1 MRGSPVTDVV
11 VVGAGIVG
19 ASVAYHAARAGAA
32 VLLIDR
38 SRPASGVTGDSF
50 AWVRGPSAENARD
63 GSTPLRRTALEDWA
77 RLEREVPGVV
87 VRWSGSLAWGEEALS
102 ETDKLGADERLAGAD
117 EIRRLEPNLR
127 VALREAIWRPRDGAV
142 DPVAVTNALIDAA
155 RRHGAQV
162 RLGESVRG
170 LRTKDAAVVG
180 VDTSTGTFR
189 SRTVVLAAGVEVP
202 TLCAAV
208 GVDLPIAASPAVLM
222 RFDASPGLLRRLL
235 HCPWGDFRQTK
246 DGMLLAAAGTAK
258 KDELQRNAHATL
270 QRLKNMLSGAGD
282 IQLSDVR
289 VGARPMPVDGLPI
302 VGSLPAHPGGYIAVM
317 HSAVTLAPTAGR
329 LVADE
334 VIDGLELEQLQ
345 GVRPH
350 RFATATARASSYE
363 PPVPV
368 LRRGTE
374 RARREG

>member
-1 MRGSPVTDVV
+1 LPFPSGILSRVRGSPGTDVV

-19 ASVAYHAARAGAA
+19 ASVAYHAACAGAA

-38 SRPASGVTGDSF
+38 SLPASGVTGDSF
-50 AWVRGPSAENARD
+50 AWVRGPSARAAID
-63 GSTPLRRTALEDWA
+63 GSTPLRRTALEDWT
-77 RLEREVPGVV
+77 RLERDVPGVL
-87 VRWSGSLAWGEEALS
+87 VRWSGSLAWGEEARS
-102 ETDKLGADERLAGAD
+102 HDDMLGADERLVDAD

-127 VALREAIWRPRDGAV
+127 AVLREAIWRPRDGAV
-142 DPVAVTNALIDAA
+142 DPVAVTEALIDAA

-170 LRTKDAAVVG
+170 LRMQDGAVVG
-180 VDTSTGTFR
+180 VDTSMGTFA

-246 DGMLLAAAGTAK
+246 DGMLLAAAGTAN
-258 KDELQRNAHATL
+258 KDELQRSAHATL
-270 QRLKNMLSGAGD
+270 QRLKDMLSGAHD

-289 VGARPMPVDGLPI
+289 IGVRPMPVDGLPI
-302 VGSLPAHPGGYIAVM
+302 IGSLPGHPGGYIAVM
-317 HSAVTLAPTAGR
+317 HSAVTLAPAAGR

-334 VIDGLELEQLQ
+334 LIDALDLEELQ
-345 GVRPH
+345 GVRPN
-350 RFATATARASSYE
+350 RFVTAAETARASSNE
-363 PPVPV
+363 PPVS
-368 LRRGTE
+368 
-374 RARREG
+374 

>member
-1 MRGSPVTDVV
+1 M
-11 VVGAGIVG
+11 
-19 ASVAYHAARAGAA
+19 AYHAACAGAA

-38 SRPASGVTGDSF
+38 SLPASGVTGDSF
-50 AWVRGPSAENARD
+50 AWVRGPSAGNAMD
-63 GSTPLRRTALEDWA
+63 GSTPLRRTALEGWA
-77 RLEREVPGVV
+77 RLEREVPDVL

-102 ETDKLGADERLAGAD
+102 ETDRLGADERLADAD

-142 DPVAVTNALIDAA
+142 DPVAVTEALIDAA

-180 VDTSTGTFR
+180 VDTSTGSFR
-189 SRTVVLAAGVEVP
+189 ARTVVLAAGVEVP

-222 RFDASPGLLRRLL
+222 RFRTSPGLLRRLL

-270 QRLKNMLSGAGD
+270 QRLKHMLSGAND
-282 IQLSDVR
+282 IELGDVR
-289 VGARPMPVDGLPI
+289 IGARPMPVDGLPI

-317 HSAVTLAPTAGR
+317 HSAVTLAPAAGR
-329 LVADE
+329 LVAAE
-334 VIDGLELEQLQ
+334 VIGGLEVEELQ

-350 RFATATARASSYE
+350 RFATAAETETARASSYE
-363 PPVPV
+363 PPVS
-368 LRRGTE
+368 
-374 RARREG
+374 

>member
-1 MRGSPVTDVV
+1 
-11 VVGAGIVG
+11 
-19 ASVAYHAARAGAA
+19 
-32 VLLIDR
+32 
-38 SRPASGVTGDSF
+38 
-50 AWVRGPSAENARD
+50 
-63 GSTPLRRTALEDWA
+63 
-77 RLEREVPGVV
+77 
-87 VRWSGSLAWGEEALS
+87 
-102 ETDKLGADERLAGAD
+102 
-117 EIRRLEPNLR
+117 
-127 VALREAIWRPRDGAV
+127 
-142 DPVAVTNALIDAA
+142 
-155 RRHGAQV
+155 
-162 RLGESVRG
+162 
-170 LRTKDAAVVG
+170 
-180 VDTSTGTFR
+180 
-189 SRTVVLAAGVEVP
+189 
-202 TLCAAV
+202 
-208 GVDLPIAASPAVLM
+208 M

>member
-1 MRGSPVTDVV
+1 MSSLSELALSGLPWRTTPPAPAPPCCSSIG
-11 VVGAGIVG
+11 
-19 ASVAYHAARAGAA
+19 RCQ
-32 VLLIDR
+32 
-38 SRPASGVTGDSF
+38 RPAFGRLLCLGPRTER
-50 AWVRGPSAENARD
+50 RGRNRRQHSATADGARR
-63 GSTPLRRTALEDWA
+63 LA
-77 RLEREVPGVV
+77 RLEREVPGVH

-102 ETDKLGADERLAGAD
+102 ETDKLGADERLADAD
-117 EIRRLEPNLR
+117 EVRRLEPNLR

-142 DPVAVTNALIDAA
+142 DPVAVTEALIDAA

-180 VDTSTGTFR
+180 VDTSTGSFP

-208 GVDLPIAASPAVLM
+208 GVDLPIAAAPAVLM
-222 RFDASPGLLRRLL
+222 RFRASPGLLRRLL

-270 QRLKNMLSGAGD
+270 QRLKNMLSGAND

-289 VGARPMPVDGLPI
+289 IGARPMPVDGLPI

-317 HSAVTLAPTAGR
+317 HSAVTLAPAAGR

-334 VIDGLELEQLQ
+334 VIDGLELE
-345 GVRPH
+345 
-350 RFATATARASSYE
+350 
-363 PPVPV
+363 
-368 LRRGTE
+368 
-374 RARREG
+374 